1 MDKTLAAAAMFVVI
15 LLPLQ
20 TRALPNPDTGPGCGL
35 GKTLWSNSMNQ
46 KNILP
51 QTFMATTNVTGFQ
64 TFAISTG
71 TSGCSN
77 DGVLWADTK
86 TELFIAANYDD
97 LSQEMAQAGGEH
109 LFAFASMLGVREHD
123 YAEFFAFTQQ
133 HHGTLIRTGPRS
145 SHYLLASLLTELS
158 QHRSLAYVTAG
169 R

>member
-1 MDKTLAAAAMFVVI
+1 MNKILAGAAMSVAI

-20 TRALPNPDTGPGCGL
+20 TLALPNPDTGPGCGL
-35 GKTLWSNSMNQ
+35 GKTLWSHSMNQ

-51 QTFMATTNVTGFQ
+51 QAFMATTNLTGFQ

-86 TELFIAANYDD
+86 TELFVAANYDD

-109 LFAFASMLGVREHD
+109 LVAFASMLGVREHD
-123 YAEFFAFTQQ
+123 YAEFFALTQQ
-133 HHGTLIRTGPRS
+133 HHETLTRTGARS
-145 SHYLLASLLTELS
+145 SNYLLASLLTELS
-158 QHRSLAYVTAG
+158 HHRTLAYVTSG